1 MTPSNNLFASI
12 DMGTNSFKMLIIQ
25 TDKTGKFLTIDRH
38 KDPVCLGRGF
48 SSSISKESLFRAVTC
63 LKRFNQVLKANK
75 IPPPTGNMCLPLLLY
90 VKQVM
95 FLTSKDQFL
104 NQLALKFLFCL
115 VKRRQGFVYLG
126 VLQFLPVFDKRVL
139 VIDIGGGS
147 TEFCDWGKR
156 ECCFGGVF
164 EVGSCGFDSKVW
176 WFRGFVGTSGTVR
189 AIERAVFNGYGKE
202 FVEGNE
208 VLLRDCKREWKFS
221 RGELSGVVE
230 RVCREGE
237 EERVK
242 RDGFFKRRS
251 EFIVAGSVL
260 LEEIFEAVGIEEMEV
275 SEYAL
280 GEGVIAETLSKVFE
294 GYDLNAN
301 ARWHSAV
308 RLATRFS
315 GKKGIKS
322 AAQCSS
328 IAKNGNHL
336 QGYSAEEVKL
346 IALLTR
352 HHRKK
357 FPKFDGGSLQEF
369 AEELK
374 QKFRV
379 LCAIVR
385 LSVVLQQSDGLNFQ
399 DMEFLHSQE
408 GFKLIFREA
417 GAIASFPLPE
427 DMGKELRNELENFK
441 IQHGLKIHLENDKR
455 VSSLFQTRIIGICFD
470 MGIEEGVV
478 ELHDDKGKIDKK
490 LTISVH
496 TFSDLTYTSP
506 VVFLYLLKECYAHGT
521 CKATNKFRIL
531 QQKVYHALEN
541 SPQPG
546 PATFVVWCLYVLP
559 IFGLHCEGFSHLII
573 SALRRFLNLAPTL
586 EDTSKAKVIAARLF
600 LDIVGGLVDHDER
613 IVVKILEVFDVKL
626 ADVDKALCQLNVQ
639 DDYKPDT
646 AKTLVED
653 YIFKLIDSQSY
664 MTAASL
670 LEHFSIRQSGKS
682 FLVKMM
688 QNKQSRAAE
697 KWATFMGKSM
707 LCALVQDLLK
717 KLAEKALWDL
727 AEAKTH
733 GDKQLLE
740 YLVYLAM
747 EAGYSEKVDELC
759 ERYSL
764 EGFLNVKES
773 EGSVLQSKYLHLDEL
788 AVENIIWV
796 DEVDGLCAATSH
808 IEGCKVVGLDCEWK
822 PNYVKGSKPN
832 KVSIMQIA
840 SDKTVFIFDLIKL
853 FEDIPD
859 ILDNCLS
866 RILQSPRILK
876 LGYNFQC
883 DIKQLAHSYGELRC
897 FNNYEKLLDMQNVFK
912 ETRGGLSGLAEKIL
926 GTGLNKTRRNSNW
939 ELRPLSHNQ
948 LEYAALDA
956 AVLVHIFHHF
966 HNHSQSAGF
975 PDGHDKIE
983 WKSHIVSR
991 MDNPKKAKKES
1002 KNKRELEDDI
1012 NKHGQSN

>member
-1 MTPSNNLFASI
+1 M
-12 DMGTNSFKMLIIQ
+12 
-25 TDKTGKFLTIDRH
+25 
-38 KDPVCLGRGF
+38 
-48 SSSISKESLFRAVTC
+48 
-63 LKRFNQVLKANK
+63 
-75 IPPPTGNMCLPLLLY
+75 
-90 VKQVM
+90 
-95 FLTSKDQFL
+95 
-104 NQLALKFLFCL
+104 
-115 VKRRQGFVYLG
+115 
-126 VLQFLPVFDKRVL
+126 
-139 VIDIGGGS
+139 
-147 TEFCDWGKR
+147 
-156 ECCFGGVF
+156 
-164 EVGSCGFDSKVW
+164 
-176 WFRGFVGTSGTVR
+176 
-189 AIERAVFNGYGKE
+189 
-202 FVEGNE
+202 
-208 VLLRDCKREWKFS
+208 
-221 RGELSGVVE
+221 
-230 RVCREGE
+230 
-237 EERVK
+237 
-242 RDGFFKRRS
+242 
-251 EFIVAGSVL
+251 
-260 LEEIFEAVGIEEMEV
+260 
-275 SEYAL
+275 
-280 GEGVIAETLSKVFE
+280 
-294 GYDLNAN
+294 
-301 ARWHSAV
+301 
-308 RLATRFS
+308 
-315 GKKGIKS
+315 
-322 AAQCSS
+322 
-328 IAKNGNHL
+328 
-336 QGYSAEEVKL
+336 
-346 IALLTR
+346 
-352 HHRKK
+352 
-357 FPKFDGGSLQEF
+357 
-369 AEELK
+369 
-374 QKFRV
+374 
-379 LCAIVR
+379 
-385 LSVVLQQSDGLNFQ
+385 
-399 DMEFLHSQE
+399 
-408 GFKLIFREA
+408 
-417 GAIASFPLPE
+417 
-427 DMGKELRNELENFK
+427 
-441 IQHGLKIHLENDKR
+441 
-455 VSSLFQTRIIGICFD
+455 
-470 MGIEEGVV
+470 
-478 ELHDDKGKIDKK
+478 ELHDGKGKIDQK

-573 SALRRFLNLAPTL
+573 SALRRFLNLAPIS

-626 ADVDKALCQLNVQ
+626 ADVDEALCQLNVQ

-670 LEHFSIRQSGKS
+670 LEHFSIRHSGQS

-707 LCALVQDLLK
+707 LCALVQEYADQNMLKQAYETIKKNDLKQEFPDVYHKCKESSLK

-897 FNNYEKLLDMQNVFK
+897 FNNYEKLLDIQNVFK
-912 ETRGGLSGLAEKIL
+912 DARGGLSGLAEKIL

-939 ELRPLSHNQ
+939 ELRPLGHNQ

-1012 NKHGQSN
+1012 NKRGQSN